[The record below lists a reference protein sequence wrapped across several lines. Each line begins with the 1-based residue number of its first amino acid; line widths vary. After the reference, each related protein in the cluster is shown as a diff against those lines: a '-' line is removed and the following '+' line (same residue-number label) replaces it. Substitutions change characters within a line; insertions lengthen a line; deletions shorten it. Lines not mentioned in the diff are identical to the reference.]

1 MSMACVCFFWVFSL
15 DSELMSCYVFFLV
28 DGFFFASWVDVGF
41 VIVPQFGTK
50 DFCDEGF
57 FWAKAWDFGG
67 LLSSWFFGDF

>member
-1 MSMACVCFFWVFSL
+1 MRLCVCVWCVCVCFFWGFSL
-15 DSELMSCYVFFLV
+15 DFGIDELLRVFLV

-57 FWAKAWDFGG
+57 FWAKAWDFG
-67 LLSSWFFGDF
+67 DF